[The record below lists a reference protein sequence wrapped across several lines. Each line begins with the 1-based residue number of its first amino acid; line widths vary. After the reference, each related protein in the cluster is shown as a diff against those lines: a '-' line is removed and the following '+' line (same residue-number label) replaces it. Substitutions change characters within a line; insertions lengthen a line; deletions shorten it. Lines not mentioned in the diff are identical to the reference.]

1 MDKEQEKLL
10 DELESYMRRQ
20 HLTAKEIA
28 VMLEVSANTITNWRK
43 GGTISVS
50 KQKAIS
56 KLIED
61 FTKIPSSPSPSASHL
76 PDVSF
81 KVPPAQFAPLLTIA
95 QAASIQ
101 PTALGLPIIEDGE
114 TSGFINV
121 QEGDFAVVIAGRS
134 MMPWYPP
141 GTHVLVRRS
150 EVPKNG
156 DRVVAMLADSPEP
169 VFKVFIDKGDHFTLL
184 SINEEDGLPPIHLNK
199 MDREE
204 WYWCYPIVESKRNER
219 ALDAAMREL
228 DLPPFWQRKS
238 VK

>member
-1 MDKEQEKLL
+1 MTSKEAKQCLLDFLRENRIEQKEFAKMIGKSEVTISRWLNSDKELS
-10 DELESYMRRQ
+10 ESNINAIKFIIWSYSSKKHNKVSRPS
-20 HLTAKEIA
+20 EI
-28 VMLEVSANTITNWRK
+28 
-43 GGTISVS
+43 
-50 KQKAIS
+50 
-56 KLIED
+56 
-61 FTKIPSSPSPSASHL
+61 
-76 PDVSF
+76 SF
-81 KVPPAQFAPLLTIA
+81 NVPPAQFAPLLTIA